1 MYEKALLL
9 KEETR
14 FEEAMDILERIENEP
29 KDYILQS
36 MLHIRVHSAQ
46 TDIKCQIKNIKDS
59 PSKNEDI
66 SKIVPHI
73 QLILVNE

>member
-1 MYEKALLL
+1 MYEKAWLL

-46 TDIKCQIKNIKDS
+46 TDIKCQIKGINDS